1 MLRSIRYRRIKKY
14 DLNFCEDRILDM
26 IDLTVNI
33 TDMVLLKNPGILQEI
48 KKLNDGVLLY
58 GYDFDIGYVY
68 SSLFE

>member
-1 MLRSIRYRRIKKY
+1 MYRRIKK
-14 DLNFCEDRILDM
+14 M
-26 IDLTVNI
+26 IWIFVKVVFLIWLDLTVNI

-58 GYDFDIGYVY
+58 GYDLDFGYVY